1 MQTIFLGFLSQFLR
15 PVRLAP
21 KSNARSTRKKQ
32 ADTQLPLQYT
42 FIILTPLLSIGM
54 DGFVAFIRSGVPTE
68 CLVSYGFSVV
78 LGVLLCWAAA
88 SQLQY
93 TDSPSGINDLRHK
106 PENVSLF
113 WGAGS

>member
-1 MQTIFLGFLSQFLR
+1 
-15 PVRLAP
+15 
-21 KSNARSTRKKQ
+21 KKQ

-78 LGVLLCWAAA
+78 LGVLLCWAAVVVRMGVFLCDRFAAPCA
-88 SQLQY
+88 SGLCDYLQ
-93 TDSPSGINDLRHK
+93 SVAIFLVFVVAIFAGVGI
-106 PENVSLF
+106 
-113 WGAGS
+113 GAGSYTRGTGPAFS